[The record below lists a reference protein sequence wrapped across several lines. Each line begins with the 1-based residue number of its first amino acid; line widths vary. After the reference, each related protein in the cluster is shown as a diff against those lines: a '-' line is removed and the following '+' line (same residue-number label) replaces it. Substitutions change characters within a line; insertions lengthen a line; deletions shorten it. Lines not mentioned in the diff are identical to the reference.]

1 MGSSG
6 GSPTQTT
13 TTELPA
19 WAQPYATSLL
29 NAGFGQA
36 LPGGQP
42 GPSPLPYSQVAPF
55 TQDQLKGF
63 DYTRSAAEQAQG
75 LSGAYGGYLNDVV
88 GGKYLDPDSNP
99 YLSKYYDAASRDVM
113 RNYTQA
119 VSPEVLRTAIQSGTP
134 FSSGTAQGYANAQE
148 GLHTALTDLGAK
160 IYAPAYQQE
169 RGYQQQGAS
178 MLPSAMQAGF
188 LPGEAYGQIGGQQQG
203 QQQQI
208 YNQAY
213 QNIYNQSN
221 WPYQALSNAGSY
233 IPAAVGGTGSVNV
246 QGANQGSI
254 K

>member
-1 MGSSG
+1 MGSG

-29 NAGFGQA
+29 QAGFGQA

-63 DYTRSAAEQAQG
+63 QLTRGAADQAQG
-75 LSGAYGGYLNDVV
+75 LSGAYSGYLSDVV
-88 GGKYLDPDSNP
+88 GGKYLSPDDNP
-99 YLSKYYDAASRDVM
+99 YLSKYFDAAARDVT
-113 RNYTQA
+113 RNYTQST
-119 VSPEVLRTAIQSGTP
+119 SPEILRQAIQSGTP
-134 FSSGTAQGYANAQE
+134 FSSGTAQAYANAQE

-188 LPGEAYGQIGGQQQG
+188 LPGEAYGAIGGQQQG
-203 QQQQI
+203 QAQNV

-213 QNIYNQSN
+213 QNIYNQSQ

-233 IPAAVGGTGSVNV
+233 IPAATGGTGNV
-246 QGANQGSI
+246 TLRGANQGSI